1 MRWINHDNTVRRQ
14 ITLSNELF
22 MRHRQ
27 RACHIFWHKWN
38 LIRTHNIYVITN
50 VIKYDFLEVNFTAS
64 QQLQHAVCNCP
75 VTALWC
81 LTVSS
86 NLCVRLSFQSSCR
99 GDAAPHR
106 PPPLWR
112 GSETWGSR
120 WALLPGG
127 RQPEGDHRV
136 VTKWPTSGH
145 IRGTWTDA
153 ANCFVWGES
162 LLPERRRRQER
173 SVPWGCL
180 RLCGPEQC
188 RQGHQP

>member
-1 MRWINHDNTVRRQ
+1 M
-14 ITLSNELF
+14 S
-22 MRHRQ
+22 
-27 RACHIFWHKWN
+27 HILAQMEPHTHSQYLCYHKCDKIWFSWSQ
-38 LIRTHNIYVITN
+38 LQET
-50 VIKYDFLEVNFTAS
+50 TAS